1 MEQKNKIDAV
11 IDEVLESKR
20 LRSGVSGLIKL
31 IAIVIP
37 IAIVGSLLLI
47 MFAW

>member
-20 LRSGVSGLIKL
+20 LRSGVSKLIKL
-31 IAIVIP
+31 IAIGIP
-37 IAIVGSLLLI
+37 IVIAGILLII
-47 MFAW
+47 MFA